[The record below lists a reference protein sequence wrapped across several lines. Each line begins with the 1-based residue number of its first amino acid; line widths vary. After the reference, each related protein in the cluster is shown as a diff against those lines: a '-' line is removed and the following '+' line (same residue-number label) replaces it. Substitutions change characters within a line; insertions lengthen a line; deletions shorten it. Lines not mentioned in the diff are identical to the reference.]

1 MKIVMMTV
9 LIALLPGMAQAGPEE
24 SSAPPIAYRAQAVVV
39 SEGKSTQFNV
49 WSDGLRARWV
59 PADGDGEKSGAYYD
73 FEKKLQWAYGPGFP
87 CLQMPLYPDEFT
99 QTEVMLGPE
108 SIDDHPTQKFRVT
121 SHFKVNGEALSE
133 VTTEWRATDL
143 GDLVIQRS
151 ASHGQGHTL
160 RDIVVDMPDAK
171 AVAFPSGC
179 KYDEMQDMT
188 RFAAQAAGGF
198 RTVRFS
204 DLSCKKLVPLA
215 LAFAVPSDFE
225 IREGGPPPSCFAG
238 RRDDLSRLLK
248 VDSEVQFDALR
259 HGVFWLHVSDA
270 TYYDP
275 SRKRFVSAQG
285 SDDQWP
291 DAWASTMGA
300 SDVKMSRKDVFGIP
314 SLRVTALVGEKTVR
328 MLFLGVGDS
337 PAIRISY
344 QPAGNGTSADAALWQ
359 HFLDSIAQ
367 EK

>member
-1 MKIVMMTV
+1 MKIAMMTL
-9 LIALLPGMAQAGPEE
+9 LIVLLPWMAQASPAK
-24 SSAPPIAYRAQAVVV
+24 SSVPPIAYHAQAIVV
-39 SEGKSTQFNV
+39 SEGKSSKHDV
-49 WSDGLRARWV
+49 WSDGRRAKWV
-59 PADGDGEKSGAYYD
+59 PADREGEESGAYYD

-87 CLQMPLYPDEFT
+87 CLQMPLYPDEST
-99 QTEVMLGPE
+99 QTEELLGTE
-108 SIDDHPTQKFRVT
+108 SIDDHPTQKFSVSTR
-121 SHFKVNGEALSE
+121 FKVNGKALSE

-143 GDLVIQRS
+143 GNLVIQRS
-151 ASHGQGHTL
+151 SSRGQKHTL
-160 RDIVVDMPDAK
+160 RDIVVGMPDAK
-171 AVAFPSGC
+171 AMALPSVC

-215 LAFAVPSDFE
+215 LTFSLPSDFE

-248 VDSEVQFDALR
+248 VDYEVQFDALR

-291 DAWASTMGA
+291 DAWAGMMGA
-300 SDVKMSRKDVFGIP
+300 SDVKVIRKEVFGIP
-314 SLRVTALVGEKTVR
+314 SLRVTAQVGEKTVR
-328 MLFLGVGDS
+328 MFFLGVGDS

-344 QPAGNGTSADAALWQ
+344 QPAGNGTSADEALWQ